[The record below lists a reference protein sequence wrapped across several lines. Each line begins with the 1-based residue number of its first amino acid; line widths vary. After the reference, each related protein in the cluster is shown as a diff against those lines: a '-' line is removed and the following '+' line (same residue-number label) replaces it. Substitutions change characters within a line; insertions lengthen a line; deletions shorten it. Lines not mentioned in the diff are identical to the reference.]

1 MTIKRSIISAVGLG
15 AIAVSAVCQPARS
28 VWDGIYTSDQAKRGQ
43 SSYHSD
49 CAYCHGDDLAG
60 SEGIP
65 PLAGEDFLS
74 TWSGRNVGNLF
85 DRVHITMPADNPG
98 KLSLEVDSDIVAFI
112 LSSNKFPAGSSELP
126 HQSESLQQIHL
137 DAANPQK

>member
-1 MTIKRSIISAVGLG
+1 
-15 AIAVSAVCQPARS
+15 
-28 VWDGIYTSDQAKRGQ
+28 
-43 SSYHSD
+43 
-49 CAYCHGDDLAG
+49 
-60 SEGIP
+60 
-65 PLAGEDFLS
+65 LAGEDFLS

-137 DAANPQK
+137 DVANPQK